1 MQGESTWRKSDDW
14 KSRYSKLYSRRI
26 SMPTQE
32 EPRRIS
38 FMNYDS
44 TPYSELLLK
53 LRSGSG
59 SSSRNTKDQPDI
71 QTPSYVKSI
80 LSRQSDMFASIIRD
94 SNRSGSLGRHDTLL
108 LDMVRAHR
116 HEAQD
121 EAPDE
126 PLDLPR
132 DDASEDMSESCVHGL
147 NLRYTERSM
156 SRSRVSRISTR
167 RDMDIPS
174 ILAFTASTTAP
185 PPNIPVIVMRDAW
198 NALVPM
204 RKYLPHP
211 VGGVASRWQKR
222 EAVDT
227 YMDDEKITVDASKHQ
242 RINNVQ
248 ASISIINNIIIST
261 RAMYF
266 LAQLEIPAFHKPAPE
281 KPEEIPKW
289 SIRRSVCP
297 VCSQKWKDRS
307 AIEKIKNS
315 GLKRNFLAELPSVIA
330 PARLRSSIRM
340 GLSRPALIAID
351 NDTGLSPGGLRN
363 NSAAWQLTRAR
374 RFRSPK
380 PQLPPPEATAPPAST
395 APLARKDL
403 DTRVNKFLT
412 T

>member
-185 PPNIPVIVMRDAW
+185 P
-198 NALVPM
+198 
-204 RKYLPHP
+204 
-211 VGGVASRWQKR
+211 
-222 EAVDT
+222 
-227 YMDDEKITVDASKHQ
+227 
-242 RINNVQ
+242 
-248 ASISIINNIIIST
+248 
-261 RAMYF
+261 
-266 LAQLEIPAFHKPAPE
+266 AQLEIPAFHKPAPE